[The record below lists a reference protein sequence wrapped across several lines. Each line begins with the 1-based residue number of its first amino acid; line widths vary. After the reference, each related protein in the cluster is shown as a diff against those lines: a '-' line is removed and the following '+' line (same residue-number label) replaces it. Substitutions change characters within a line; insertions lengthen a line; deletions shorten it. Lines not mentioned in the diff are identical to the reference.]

1 MIRSR
6 RADEAKRQKPKV
18 EIEIDRAL
26 ESDSELVKKPG
37 SNAWVLTGFYR
48 DSGDRSTG
56 YLDETSTS
64 PSSTSPRHVRGGA
77 ESLSPR
83 IENERHA
90 LASDKSDGLGEHL
103 SMESNSSISQ
113 VKRSDDGS
121 IQDVYDTRTLKEQKT
136 PFSRGRTHGSGRY
149 FSTSLATKS

>member
-1 MIRSR
+1 MRQSVRSPR
-6 RADEAKRQKPKV
+6 LRLRLIV
-18 EIEIDRAL
+18 RL
-26 ESDSELVKKPG
+26 SLTLTLVKKPG

-90 LASDKSDGLGEHL
+90 LASADYELLGDRL
-103 SMESNSSISQ
+103 SMESNSSLNFAHCLRPVFFKGQYPLSYAMVGVIP
-113 VKRSDDGS
+113 KN
-121 IQDVYDTRTLKEQKT
+121 
-136 PFSRGRTHGSGRY
+136 GRKGPLPRAQHPVWADSNSAMAIR
-149 FSTSLATKS
+149 

>member
-1 MIRSR
+1 MRQSVRSPR
-6 RADEAKRQKPKV
+6 LRLIVR
-18 EIEIDRAL
+18 L
-26 ESDSELVKKPG
+26 SLTLTLVKKPG

-90 LASDKSDGLGEHL
+90 LASDKSDGLGERL

-113 VKRSDDGS
+113 VKRSVDGS
-121 IQDVYDTRTLKEQKT
+121 IQDVYDTRTLRDQKT
-136 PFSRGRTHGSGRY
+136 PFSRDKRHGSGRY
-149 FSTSLATKS
+149 LFTSLATKS

>member
-1 MIRSR
+1 MCKI
-6 RADEAKRQKPKV
+6 EA
-18 EIEIDRAL
+18 
-26 ESDSELVKKPG
+26 
-37 SNAWVLTGFYR
+37 
-48 DSGDRSTG
+48 
-56 YLDETSTS
+56 
-64 PSSTSPRHVRGGA
+64 
-77 ESLSPR
+77 R

-90 LASDKSDGLGEHL
+90 LASDKSDGLGERL

-149 FSTSLATKS
+149 FSTSLATKKLIDKYSCCTVFFDL